1 MENKISLEDYKNFV
15 KGIEKDDIFIP
26 PYTAENSVLEES
38 NTEAILNMTNLKAKL
53 IRLENKNKNKP
64 QMEEEDN
71 PFKNILGL
79 DDKKSEEDLN
89 LLFLKKCIEYIN
101 TE

>member
-1 MENKISLEDYKNFV
+1 MSDTKIEEYKNFV

-26 PYTAENSVLEES
+26 PYTTENSALEES

-53 IRLENKNKNKP
+53 IRLENKKKP
-64 QMEEEDN
+64 IMEEEDN
-71 PFKNILGL
+71 PFKSMTELNEI
-79 DDKKSEEDLN
+79 KPEEDLN
-89 LLFLKKCIEYIN
+89 LLFLKKCIDYIN

>member
-1 MENKISLEDYKNFV
+1 MSDTNIEKYKNFV
-15 KGIEKDDIFIP
+15 KGIEKNDIFIP

-53 IRLENKNKNKP
+53 TLLDKENSFDQEGKV
-64 QMEEEDN
+64 N
-71 PFKNILGL
+71 PFKNIQGL

-89 LLFLKKCIEYIN
+89 LLFLKKCIDYIN
-101 TE
+101 S